1 MKKSVAY
8 IKKLLGVK
16 SPSTGGYE
24 YDRRKRREGEKIAW
38 GKEKR
43 KYQ

>member
-1 MKKSVAY
+1 MIVVY

-24 YDRRKRREGEKIAW
+24 YDRLKQREGEKIAW
-38 GKEKR
+38 KKKKR
-43 KYQ
+43 WCR